1 MQYLPLWDEDRGF
14 EPTSLLINQMAVCS
28 MNKPNTLT
36 LSAHV
41 LGQTFTQT
49 ITEEEL
55 RRAYAQALD
64 SHR

>member
-1 MQYLPLWDEDRGF
+1 
-14 EPTSLLINQMAVCS
+14 MAVCC

>member
-1 MQYLPLWDEDRGF
+1 
-14 EPTSLLINQMAVCS
+14 
-28 MNKPNTLT
+28 MNKPNKLT